1 MREVV
6 KVALLGDV
14 CRCFDYFQLF
24 RDQEWVQ
31 YYRKEVKK
39 DMPTFKIKE
48 KKIDQTSYIGHL
60 CAEWNHSNTNR
71 NMFWNCD
78 Y

>member
-39 DMPTFKIKE
+39 DTF
-48 KKIDQTSYIGHL
+48 
-60 CAEWNHSNTNR
+60 
-71 NMFWNCD
+71 
-78 Y
+78 